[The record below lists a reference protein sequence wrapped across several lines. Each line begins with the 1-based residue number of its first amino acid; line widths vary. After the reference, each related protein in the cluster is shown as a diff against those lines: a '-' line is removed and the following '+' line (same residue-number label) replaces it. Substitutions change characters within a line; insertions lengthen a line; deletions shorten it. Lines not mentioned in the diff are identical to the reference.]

1 MSKFQK
7 GQSGNPSGRPKG
19 ALGMAGRLRAAIQ
32 GDAEQIIQSLITQ
45 AKGGDTAAA
54 KLLLDRV
61 CPALKPEAQAVD
73 LEQLATGSLIEKAE
87 AVLSAAGA
95 GTRFRHRTIASRG
108 FLPIPTPLLRQTAQK
123 CVVDTAVQLPSGV
136 WSQGDRDVMEK
147 NRPSHPRTLTSQC
160 AAPVAPR
167 DDSG

>member
-1 MSKFQK
+1 MPLKSQRLGAMPPARMGFCVS
-7 GQSGNPSGRPKG
+7 GGNPSGRPKG

-73 LEQLATGSLIEKAE
+73 LEQLATGSLIEKAG

-95 GTRFRHRTIASRG
+95 GELAPDVAAQLVQSVATLAKVAEIDQLQQRLES
-108 FLPIPTPLLRQTAQK
+108 LEKLLAK
-123 CVVDTAVQLPSGV
+123 KEV
-136 WSQGDRDVMEK
+136 
-147 NRPSHPRTLTSQC
+147 
-160 AAPVAPR
+160 
-167 DDSG
+167 

>member
-95 GTRFRHRTIASRG
+95 GELAPDVAAQLVQSVATLAKVAEIDQLQQRLES
-108 FLPIPTPLLRQTAQK
+108 LEKLLAKQE
-123 CVVDTAVQLPSGV
+123 V
-136 WSQGDRDVMEK
+136 
-147 NRPSHPRTLTSQC
+147 
-160 AAPVAPR
+160 
-167 DDSG
+167 

>member
-19 ALGMAGRLRAAIQ
+19 ALGIAGKLRAAIQ

-87 AVLSAAGA
+87 AVLAAAGA
-95 GTRFRHRTIASRG
+95 GELAPDVAAQLVQSVATLAKVAEIDQLQQRLES
-108 FLPIPTPLLRQTAQK
+108 LEKLLTK
-123 CVVDTAVQLPSGV
+123 KEV
-136 WSQGDRDVMEK
+136 
-147 NRPSHPRTLTSQC
+147 
-160 AAPVAPR
+160 
-167 DDSG
+167 

>member
-7 GQSGNPSGRPKG
+7 GQSGNPGGRPKG

-32 GDAEQIIQSLITQ
+32 DDAEQIIQSLIAQ

-61 CPALKPEAQAVD
+61 CPALKPEAQAVE

-87 AVLSAAGA
+87 AVLSAVGA
-95 GTRFRHRTIASRG
+95 GELAPDVAAQLVQSVATLAKVAEIDQLQQRLES
-108 FLPIPTPLLRQTAQK
+108 LEKLLTK
-123 CVVDTAVQLPSGV
+123 KEG
-136 WSQGDRDVMEK
+136 
-147 NRPSHPRTLTSQC
+147 
-160 AAPVAPR
+160 
-167 DDSG
+167 

>member
-73 LEQLATGSLIEKAE
+73 LEQLATGSLIEKAG

-95 GTRFRHRTIASRG
+95 GELAPDVAAQLVQSVATLAKVAEIDQLQQRLES
-108 FLPIPTPLLRQTAQK
+108 LEKLLAK
-123 CVVDTAVQLPSGV
+123 KEV
-136 WSQGDRDVMEK
+136 
-147 NRPSHPRTLTSQC
+147 
-160 AAPVAPR
+160 
-167 DDSG
+167 